1 MTQHTSTDI
10 SNGVMVLTLNRP
22 DKLNAYTAQMGNE
35 IAMAFEQASENDNV
49 RVIIVTGAGRGF
61 CAGADISGGADSFG
75 AGAAH
80 VFDRQ
85 PSPKASRHFI
95 DAIFSCKK
103 PSIAAING
111 PAVGVGLTLTLPM
124 DIRIVADGVKLG
136 FIFTRRGLVPEA
148 GSAWFLPRLV
158 GVSQALRWCLS
169 GAMIGPHEALS
180 AGLVSEVLPGEILL
194 ARAHEIA
201 REIADNTSPVATAI
215 TRQMLWRSVGE
226 ESPLALLDVDAMIN
240 RQLGASPDV
249 TEGVQAFIERR
260 APNFPGK
267 ASTDMPKGFPWWQD
281 EKP

>member
-1 MTQHTSTDI
+1 MTQHSTTDI

-22 DKLNAYTAQMGNE
+22 DKLNAYTAQMGDE
-35 IAMAFEQASENDNV
+35 ISLAFEEASENDDV

-80 VFDRQ
+80 VFGGQ
-85 PSPKASRHFI
+85 AAPKASKHFI
-95 DAIFSCKK
+95 DAIFNCKK

-124 DIRIVADGVKLG
+124 DIRIVADGAKLG

-148 GSAWFLPRLV
+148 GSAWFLPKLV

-169 GAMIGPHEALS
+169 GAMIGPQEALT
-180 AGLVSEVLPGEILL
+180 AGLVSEVLPGEALL

-201 REIADNTSPVATAI
+201 REIADNTSAVATAI
-215 TRQMLWRSVGE
+215 TRQMLWRGAGE
-226 ESPLALLDVDAMIN
+226 ESPMSLIGLDALIN
-240 RQLGASPDV
+240 RQLGASADV
-249 TEGVQAFIERR
+249 TEGVQAFIEKR
-260 APNFPGK
+260 APDFPGK
-267 ASTDMPKGFPWWQD
+267 ASTDMPDGCPWWQD
-281 EKP
+281 EIP